1 MNFPDGYAIML
12 PINHIK
18 RYKAMEL
25 KEKYTIDD
33 LRAILIRL
41 REPDGCPWDRV
52 QTHQS
57 IKKSLIEETYE
68 AIDALDFG
76 DDRAFANE
84 LGDVLL
90 QVVFHARLA
99 EERGAFDFDDVVT
112 EICTKLITRHTH
124 VFGADHAGTVEESLN
139 TWEKNKKKEKN
150 ISTYTGVLR
159 DVPKYLPA
167 LMRAEKIQK
176 KARGFGFDRDNI
188 EGVYEKLAEET
199 EDLKDAQKEAVP
211 ERIREEYGDL
221 LFSVVS
227 LGRFLDT
234 DPETALTAASNKFI
248 NRFEKMEA
256 AAKENGL
263 NLADLSAEEMDSLC
277 GSVK

>member
-1 MNFPDGYAIML
+1 
-12 PINHIK
+12 
-18 RYKAMEL
+18 MEL